1 MGRLWQSLILANWN
15 PLFANLPIE
24 SLVHANQLDYY
35 QAIANSTTQTNSA
48 PFIEFM
54 LGVISQTL
62 RQQILNEEQEIT
74 QDLWQRLESQLELRL
89 ESNLAAKVL
98 LF

>member
-1 MGRLWQSLILANWN
+1 MGRLWQSLILAKWK

-35 QAIANSTTQTNSA
+35 QAIANSTAQTNSA

-54 LGVISQTL
+54 LGVIRQTL
-62 RQQILNEEQEIT
+62 RQQILSEEQEST
-74 QDLWQRLESQLELRL
+74 QDLEQRLESQLELRL
-89 ESNLAAKVL
+89 ESKTGPTWQ
-98 LF
+98 